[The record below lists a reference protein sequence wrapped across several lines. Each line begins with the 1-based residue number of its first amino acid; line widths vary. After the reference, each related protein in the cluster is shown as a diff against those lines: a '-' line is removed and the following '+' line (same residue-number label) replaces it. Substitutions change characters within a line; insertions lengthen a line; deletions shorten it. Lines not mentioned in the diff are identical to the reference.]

1 MADKLSELVLERIF
15 QYLSVGDL
23 LKCSRVCQRWHRLLG
38 QENSAVWQSRFYE
51 SGNNQ
56 FRNSKHLNELD
67 TYKAKVLCYECA
79 WNDKDRSPNIYIKED
94 CLTLHRNPVAQSSDG
109 VRSKMGFHSGSHYFV
124 VIFHGPSFGSSALVG
139 VCTKDAPM
147 HCNGYAPLLGS
158 DGCGWAWDL
167 SQKCLRHRGDVVE
180 NIDEVKNKF
189 KRSCYICFFFSEY
202 IC

>member
-67 TYKAKVLCYECA
+67 TYKAKVLCYQCA
-79 WNDKDRSPNIYIKED
+79 WNDKDKSPNIYIKED
-94 CLTLHRNPVAQSSDG
+94 CLTLHRNPMAQSSDLE
-109 VRSKMGFHSGSHYFV
+109 
-124 VIFHGPSFGSSALVG
+124 A
-139 VCTKDAPM
+139 
-147 HCNGYAPLLGS
+147 
-158 DGCGWAWDL
+158 
-167 SQKCLRHRGDVVE
+167 SQKQKWDFTQARTTSLSYSMGLASGLRRWWA
-180 NIDEVKNKF
+180 F
-189 KRSCYICFFFSEY
+189 ARSARSMPPCTATGTPLCWAATGAVGHGT
-202 IC
+202 CPRNV